1 LGIGLF
7 PLSDEQMMSNSFSF
21 VPKVEVLSNP
31 ESGFV
36 WGLNRI
42 GIMKSC

>member
-1 LGIGLF
+1 LEIGVF
-7 PLSDEQMMSNSFSF
+7 PSSDEQVMSNSFSF

-36 WGLNRI
+36 WGPSRI

>member
-1 LGIGLF
+1 LEIDLF
-7 PLSDEQMMSNSFSF
+7 PSSDEQVMFNSFSF
-21 VPKVEVLSNP
+21 VPRVEVLSNP

-36 WGLNRI
+36 WGPGRI